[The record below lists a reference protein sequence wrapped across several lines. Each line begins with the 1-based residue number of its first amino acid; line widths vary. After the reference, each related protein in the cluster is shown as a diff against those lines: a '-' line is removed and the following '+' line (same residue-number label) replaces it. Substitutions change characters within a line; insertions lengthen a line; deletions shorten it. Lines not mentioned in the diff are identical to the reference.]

1 MSEEIKTEGEF
12 KIKKQTPKKL
22 NKVDQ
27 VTKVT
32 ISNSEPTATV
42 EQEVTKVFIANETET
57 TNAIQEQNTNESMLS
72 GEGSQVGLQE
82 VVQGNE
88 ESKIVTSQE
97 EEEVTV
103 INEITEGEI
112 RQETTNL
119 TKEANDAIRASEYSG
134 KPLPENIEKLI
145 SFMEETGGDIN
156 DYVRLNADYSNI
168 NNETLLKEYY
178 KKTRPHLD
186 NEEIE
191 FLMEDNFE
199 YDEELDEER
208 DIRKKKLAFKEEV
221 AKARTFLDGL
231 KSKYYEEIKLRPGI
245 TQDQQK
251 ANDFFNRYNEE
262 QQMVELQHSK
272 FKDDTK
278 NLFNQDFKGF
288 DFNLGDK
295 SFRYG
300 VANKDV
306 VADKQSNITNLV
318 KKFLNDKGDVV
329 DLKGYHKAM
338 YAADNVDTIA
348 KHFYEQ
354 GKADAIKEVVA
365 KSNNIS
371 TEPRQ
376 ASSGE
381 LFVNGMRVKAVNG
394 VDTSKLRIQQRKF

>member
-1 MSEEIKTEGEF
+1 MSEQIKTEGEF
-12 KIKKQTPKKL
+12 KIKKQPSKKL
-22 NKVDQ
+22 NKADQ
-27 VTKVT
+27 ITKVT
-32 ISNSEPTATV
+32 IKEDETIVAKEPEA
-42 EQEVTKVFIANETET
+42 TKVFIPNETET
-57 TNAIQEQNTNESMLS
+57 QDAVQEQNTNESMLGS
-72 GEGSQVGLQE
+72 EESQVGLQE

-88 ESKIVTSQE
+88 ESKIVASQ

-103 INEITEGEI
+103 INEITEEEI

-119 TKEANDAIRASEYSG
+119 TKEANEAIRASEYSG

-376 ASSGE
+376 TSSGE
-381 LFVNGMRVKAVNG
+381 LFVNGIRVKAVNG

>member
-1 MSEEIKTEGEF
+1 MSEQVKVEGEF
-12 KIKKQTPKKL
+12 KIKKPIPRKL

-27 VTKVT
+27 VTKVVIKDT
-32 ISNSEPTATV
+32 EPVAAV
-42 EQEVTKVFIANETET
+42 EPEVTKVFIPNETQST
-57 TNAIQEQNTNESMLS
+57 DAVQEQSTSESVLVN
-72 GEGSQVGLQE
+72 EGSQVGLQE

-88 ESKIVTSQE
+88 EHKIITSQE
-97 EEEVTV
+97 EEVIVLNEVT
-103 INEITEGEI
+103 EEEI
-112 RQETTNL
+112 RQDAINL
-119 TKEANDAIRASEYSG
+119 TNEVKDAVRAAEYSG

-221 AKARTFLDGL
+221 AKAKLFLDGL
-231 KSKYYEEIKLRPGI
+231 RSKYYEEIKLRPGV
-245 TQDQQK
+245 TKDQQK

-272 FKDDTK
+272 FKEDTK
-278 NLFNQDFKGF
+278 SLFNQDFKGF
-288 DFNLGDK
+288 DFNVGDK
-295 SFRYG
+295 NFRYG
-300 VANKDV
+300 VANKEA

-376 ASSGE
+376 VSSGE
-381 LFVNGMRVKAVNG
+381 VFVNGIRVKAING
-394 VDTSKLRIQQRKF
+394 VDATKLKIQTRKF

>member
-1 MSEEIKTEGEF
+1 MSEQVKTEGEF
-12 KIKKQTPKKL
+12 KLKKPTPKKL
-22 NKVDQ
+22 NKVEQ
-27 VTKVT
+27 ITKVT
-32 ISNSEPTATV
+32 IKDIDDIKAPEP
-42 EQEVTKVFIANETET
+42 EITKVIIPNETIQT
-57 TNAIQEQNTNESMLS
+57 DAIQEQATNESVLDS
-72 GEGSQVGLQE
+72 QGSQVGLQE

-88 ESKIVTSQE
+88 ESKIITSQE
-97 EEEVTV
+97 EEV
-103 INEITEGEI
+103 IVLNEITEEEI
-112 RQETTNL
+112 QQETANL
-119 TKEANDAIRASEYSG
+119 TKEVNDAVRAAEYSG
-134 KPLPENIEKLI
+134 KALPENIEKLI

-168 NNETLLKEYY
+168 NNEALLKEYY

-186 NEEIE
+186 SEEIE

-199 YDEELDEER
+199 YDEELDDER

-221 AKARTFLDGL
+221 AKAKTFLESL

-251 ANDFFNRYNEE
+251 ANDFFNRYKEE
-262 QQMVELQHSK
+262 QQLVELQHSK
-272 FKDDTK
+272 FKENTK
-278 NLFNQDFKGF
+278 SLFNQDFKGF
-288 DFNLGDK
+288 DFNIGDK
-295 SFRYG
+295 NFRYG
-300 VANKDV
+300 IGNKDV
-306 VADKQSNITNLV
+306 VADRQSNITNLV

-338 YAADNVDTIA
+338 YAADNADTIA

-376 ASSGE
+376 TSSGE
-381 LFVNGMRVKAVNG
+381 VFVNGIRVKAING
-394 VDTSKLRIQQRKF
+394 VDSSKLKIQQRKF

>member
-32 ISNSEPTATV
+32 ISDSEPATAV
-42 EQEVTKVFIANETET
+42 EPEVTKVFIVNETET
-57 TNAIQEQNTNESMLS
+57 TDAIQEQNTNESMLGS
-72 GEGSQVGLQE
+72 EGSEMGLQE

-88 ESKIVTSQE
+88 ESKIVTGQE
-97 EEEVTV
+97 EEVIT
-103 INEITEGEI
+103 INEITEQDI
-112 RQETTNL
+112 QQETTSL

-145 SFMEETGGDIN
+145 AFMEETGGDIN
-156 DYVRLNADYSNI
+156 DYVRLSADYSNI

-295 SFRYG
+295 NFRYG

-376 ASSGE
+376 TSSGE

>member
-1 MSEEIKTEGEF
+1 MSEEIKTEGAF
-12 KIKKQTPKKL
+12 KVKKQTPKKL

-32 ISNSEPTATV
+32 ISSSEPAPTV
-42 EQEVTKVFIANETET
+42 EPEVTKVFITNETET
-57 TNAIQEQNTNESMLS
+57 QDAVQEQNTNESMLGS
-72 GEGSQVGLQE
+72 EGSQVGLQE

-97 EEEVTV
+97 EEVTV
-103 INEITEGEI
+103 INEITEEEI

-119 TKEANDAIRASEYSG
+119 TKEANDAIKASEYSG

-376 ASSGE
+376 TSSGE

-394 VDTSKLRIQQRKF
+394 VDSSKLRIQTRKF

>member
-1 MSEEIKTEGEF
+1 MSEEIKTEGAF
-12 KIKKQTPKKL
+12 KIKKTTPRKL

-27 VTKVT
+27 ITKVT
-32 ISNSEPTATV
+32 IKDTENIEPV
-42 EQEVTKVFIANETET
+42 NPEVTKVFIPNETET
-57 TNAIQEQNTNESMLS
+57 TDAIQEQNTNESMLGS
-72 GEGSQVGLQE
+72 EGSEVGLQE

-88 ESKIVTSQE
+88 EPKIITGQE
-97 EEEVTV
+97 EEITV
-103 INEITEGEI
+103 INEITEQDI
-112 RQETTNL
+112 QQEATAL
-119 TKEANDAIRASEYSG
+119 AQEANDAFTAEKYTG
-134 KPLPENIEKLI
+134 KLLPENIEKLVA
-145 SFMEETGGDIN
+145 FMEETGGDIN
-156 DYVRLNADYSNI
+156 DYVRLSADYSNV

-231 KSKYYEEIKLRPGI
+231 KSKYYEEIKLRPGV

-251 ANDFFNRYNEE
+251 ANDFFNRYKEE

-272 FKDDTK
+272 FKQDTK
-278 NLFNQDFKGF
+278 SLFSQDFKGF
-288 DFNLGDK
+288 DFNLGEK
-295 SFRYG
+295 NFRYG
-300 VANKDV
+300 VANKEA
-306 VADKQSNITNLV
+306 VADKQSSINNLV
-318 KKFLNDKGDVV
+318 KKFLNDRGDVV
-329 DLKGYHKAM
+329 DLKGYHKAI
-338 YAADNVDTIA
+338 YAAENADTIA

-376 ASSGE
+376 TSSGE
-381 LFVNGMRVKAVNG
+381 VFVNGLRVKAVNG
-394 VDTSKLRIQQRKF
+394 VDTSKLRIQTRKF

>member
-1 MSEEIKTEGEF
+1 MSEQVKTEGEF

-27 VTKVT
+27 ITKVT
-32 ISNSEPTATV
+32 IKEEESIVAKEP
-42 EQEVTKVFIANETET
+42 EVTKVFIPNETESQ
-57 TNAIQEQNTNESMLS
+57 NAIQEQSTNESLLVS
-72 GEGSQVGLQE
+72 EGSEMGLQE
-82 VVQGNE
+82 VVQGNQE
-88 ESKIVTSQE
+88 PQIVTSQE
-97 EEEVTV
+97 EEVIL
-103 INEITEGEI
+103 INEITEEDI
-112 RQETTNL
+112 QQETVSL
-119 TKEANDAIRASEYSG
+119 TQQANEAIKASEYSG

-156 DYVRLNADYSNI
+156 DYVRLNADYSNV

-251 ANDFFNRYNEE
+251 ANDFFNRYKEE

-272 FKDDTK
+272 FKEDTK

-288 DFNLGDK
+288 DFNVGDK

-300 VANKDV
+300 VSNKDA

-376 ASSGE
+376 TSSGE
-381 LFVNGMRVKAVNG
+381 VFVNGIRVKAING
-394 VDTSKLRIQQRKF
+394 VDTSKLRIQTRKF

>member
-12 KIKKQTPKKL
+12 KVKKQTPKKL

-32 ISNSEPTATV
+32 ISDSEPATV
-42 EQEVTKVFIANETET
+42 TEPEVTKVFIANETET
-57 TNAIQEQNTNESMLS
+57 TDAIQEQNTNESLLGS
-72 GEGSQVGLQE
+72 EGSQVGLQE

-97 EEEVTV
+97 EEVTV
-103 INEITEGEI
+103 INEITEEEI

-381 LFVNGMRVKAVNG
+381 LFVGGMRVKAVNG

>member
-32 ISNSEPTATV
+32 ISDSEPTAVT
-42 EQEVTKVFIANETET
+42 EPEVTKVFITNETET
-57 TNAIQEQNTNESMLS
+57 TDAVQEQNTNESMLGS
-72 GEGSQVGLQE
+72 EGSQVGLQE

-97 EEEVTV
+97 EEVTV
-103 INEITEGEI
+103 INEITEEEI

-119 TKEANDAIRASEYSG
+119 TKEANDAIRTSEYSG

-156 DYVRLNADYSNI
+156 DYVRLSADYSNV

-262 QQMVELQHSK
+262 RQMVELQHSK

-381 LFVNGMRVKAVNG
+381 LFVGGMRVKAVNG

>member
-1 MSEEIKTEGEF
+1 MSEQVKTEGEF
-12 KIKKQTPKKL
+12 KVKKQTPRKL

-32 ISNSEPTATV
+32 IKESGPIATTEP
-42 EQEVTKVFIANETET
+42 EVTKVFIPNETET
-57 TNAIQEQNTNESMLS
+57 KDAVQEQSTNESVLVS
-72 GEGSQVGLQE
+72 EGSQVGLQE
-82 VVQGNE
+82 VGQGNE
-88 ESKIVTSQE
+88 ESKIVTNQE
-97 EEEVTV
+97 EEITV
-103 INEITEGEI
+103 INEITEEEI
-112 RQETTNL
+112 QQEVTNL
-119 TKEANDAIRASEYSG
+119 AQEVNDAVKASEYSG

-156 DYVRLNADYSNI
+156 DYVRLSADYSNV

-251 ANDFFNRYNEE
+251 VNDFFNRYNEE

-288 DFNLGDK
+288 DFNLGEK

-376 ASSGE
+376 TSSGE
-381 LFVNGMRVKAVNG
+381 IFVNGLRVKAING
-394 VDTSKLRIQQRKF
+394 TDTSKLKIQTRRF

>member
-1 MSEEIKTEGEF
+1 MSEEIKTEGAF
-12 KIKKQTPKKL
+12 KVKKQTPKKL

-32 ISNSEPTATV
+32 ISSSEPAPTV
-42 EQEVTKVFIANETET
+42 EPEVTKVFITNETET
-57 TNAIQEQNTNESMLS
+57 QDAVQEQNTNESMLGS
-72 GEGSQVGLQE
+72 EGSQVGLQE

-97 EEEVTV
+97 EEVTV
-103 INEITEGEI
+103 INEITEEEI

-119 TKEANDAIRASEYSG
+119 TKEANDAIKASEYSG

-288 DFNLGDK
+288 DFNLGEK

-376 ASSGE
+376 TSSGE

-394 VDTSKLRIQQRKF
+394 VDSSKLRIQTRKF

>member
-12 KIKKQTPKKL
+12 KVKKQTPRKL

-32 ISNSEPTATV
+32 IKENEAVAVVEP
-42 EQEVTKVFIANETET
+42 EVTKVFIANETET
-57 TNAIQEQNTNESMLS
+57 TDAIQEQNTNESLLGS
-72 GEGSQVGLQE
+72 EGSKVGLQE

-88 ESKIVTSQE
+88 ESKIATGQ

-103 INEITEGEI
+103 INEITENEI
-112 RQETTNL
+112 QQETASL
-119 TKEANDAIRASEYSG
+119 TQQANDAIKASEYSG

-295 SFRYG
+295 NFRYG

-376 ASSGE
+376 TSSGE

>member
-1 MSEEIKTEGEF
+1 MSEQIKTEGEF
-12 KIKKQTPKKL
+12 KVKKQTPRKL

-32 ISNSEPTATV
+32 IKESEPIGAA
-42 EQEVTKVFIANETET
+42 EPEVTKVFIPNETQAED
-57 TNAIQEQNTNESMLS
+57 AVQEQNTNESMLG

-88 ESKIVTSQE
+88 EPKVVTSQE
-97 EEEVTV
+97 EEVTL
-103 INEITEGEI
+103 INEITEEEI
-112 RQETTNL
+112 KQEVNDL
-119 TKEANDAIRASEYSG
+119 AEEAKAAVRASEYSG

-156 DYVRLNADYSNI
+156 DYVRLNADYSNV

-251 ANDFFNRYNEE
+251 ANDFFNRYKEE

-295 SFRYG
+295 SFRYS

-376 ASSGE
+376 TSSGE
-381 LFVNGMRVKAVNG
+381 IFVNGLRVKAING
-394 VDTSKLRIQQRKF
+394 TDTSKLKIQTRRF

>member
-1 MSEEIKTEGEF
+1 MSEQIKAEGEF
-12 KIKKQTPKKL
+12 KVKKQTPKKL

-32 ISNSEPTATV
+32 ISDSEPATAT
-42 EQEVTKVFIANETET
+42 EPEVTKVFITNETEPT
-57 TNAIQEQNTNESMLS
+57 DAVQEQNTNESMLGS
-72 GEGSQVGLQE
+72 EGSQVGLQE

-97 EEEVTV
+97 EEVTV
-103 INEITEGEI
+103 INEITEEEI

-381 LFVNGMRVKAVNG
+381 LFVGGMRVKAVNG

>member
-1 MSEEIKTEGEF
+1 MSEQIKTEGEF

-32 ISNSEPTATV
+32 ISDSEPATAT
-42 EQEVTKVFIANETET
+42 EPEVTKVFITNETET
-57 TNAIQEQNTNESMLS
+57 TDAVQEQNTNESMLGS
-72 GEGSQVGLQE
+72 EGSQVGLQE

-88 ESKIVTSQE
+88 ESKIVANQE
-97 EEEVTV
+97 EEVNV
-103 INEITEGEI
+103 INEITEEEI
-112 RQETTNL
+112 RQETNNL

-231 KSKYYEEIKLRPGI
+231 KSKYYEEIKLRPGV

-371 TEPRQ
+371 TGPRQ
-376 ASSGE
+376 TSSGE

>member
-32 ISNSEPTATV
+32 ISDSEPAAAV
-42 EQEVTKVFIANETET
+42 EPEVTKVFITNETET
-57 TNAIQEQNTNESMLS
+57 TDAVQEQNTNESMLG
-72 GEGSQVGLQE
+72 GEGSEMGLQE

-88 ESKIVTSQE
+88 ESKIVAGQE
-97 EEEVTV
+97 EEVIT
-103 INEITEGEI
+103 INEITEQEI
-112 RQETTNL
+112 QQEAASL

-134 KPLPENIEKLI
+134 KRLPENIEKLI

-156 DYVRLNADYSNI
+156 DYVRLSADYSNV

-251 ANDFFNRYNEE
+251 ANDFFNRYKEE

-376 ASSGE
+376 TSSGE

>member
-12 KIKKQTPKKL
+12 KVKKQTPRKL

-32 ISNSEPTATV
+32 IKENEAVAVVEP
-42 EQEVTKVFIANETET
+42 EVTKVFIANETET
-57 TNAIQEQNTNESMLS
+57 TDAVQEQNTNESLLGS
-72 GEGSQVGLQE
+72 EGSKVGLQE

-88 ESKIVTSQE
+88 ESKIVTGQ

-103 INEITEGEI
+103 INEITENEI
-112 RQETTNL
+112 QQETASL
-119 TKEANDAIRASEYSG
+119 TQQANDAIKASEYSG

-295 SFRYG
+295 NFRYG

-376 ASSGE
+376 TSSGE